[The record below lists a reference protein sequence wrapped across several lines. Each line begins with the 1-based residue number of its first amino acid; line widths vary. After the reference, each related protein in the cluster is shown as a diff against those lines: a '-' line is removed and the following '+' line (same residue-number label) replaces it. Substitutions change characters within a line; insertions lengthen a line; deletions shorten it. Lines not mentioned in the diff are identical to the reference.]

1 MVSCPD
7 SLLWEIT
14 KRSNS
19 FLMKRNGNTKRSG
32 AVEFSTEKGN
42 VKSLNQF
49 KYSAVANSKV
59 FDVVCTA
66 DNKAELIVKSASKA
80 GSNPSKSKAYIP
92 INRIDFRRGEN
103 TIKKNSSN
111 VFYRRDLESAALAK
125 WTKVYNAN
133 KRAKGVKKLVPVKKG
148 RGNL

>member
-19 FLMKRNGNTKRSG
+19 FLVKRNGNTKRSG

-80 GSNPSKSKAYIP
+80 GSNPSKAKAYIP

-103 TIKKNSSN
+103 TIKKNSSD

>member
-19 FLMKRNGNTKRSG
+19 FLVKRNGNTKRSG

-42 VKSLNQF
+42 IKSLNQF
-49 KYSAVANSKV
+49 KYSGVANSKV
-59 FDVVCTA
+59 FDVVCT
-66 DNKAELIVKSASKA
+66 DENKAQLIVKTASKA
-80 GSNPSKSKAYIP
+80 GNKPSKAKACIP

-103 TIKKNSSN
+103 TIKKNTSET
-111 VFYRRDLESAALAK
+111 FYRRDLESAALAK